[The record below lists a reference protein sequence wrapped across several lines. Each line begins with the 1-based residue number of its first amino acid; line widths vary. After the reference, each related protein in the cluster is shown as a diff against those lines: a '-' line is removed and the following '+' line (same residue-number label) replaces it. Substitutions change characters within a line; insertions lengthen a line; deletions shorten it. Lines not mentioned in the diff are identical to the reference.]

1 VKGGEIELGSRRPSA
16 LTGAIVLVAG
26 VLAGTAGIALGVSAP
41 ATKKVSAHF
50 AYLCSFP
57 AGVHVV
63 GVDVAATFPA
73 TTVAGRL
80 VKPTGVRISA
90 WLPKQAVAELA
101 HIGATSVSASATL
114 STSETGFSQHSAAHA
129 LTAQWYTRARPAVRL
144 EQGSSVRLAWPATAP
159 ASTAGGDTAMTFT
172 AAGLVLLLRPA
183 TADGTATTPA
193 TLRVAC
199 ALARGSNGRLA
210 AIRVAGTGPSARAS
224 GAPAAHARSGHK
236 AKFPKGCGKIKVVGT
251 GTATC
256 AYVAGFSDV
265 AKLFGAA
272 ALQPKRP
279 AKPGLVN
286 VDFAER
292 HKFADHKRQLVVY
305 STAEL
310 YYKGLHE
317 LPPVTATFLAFRFV
331 PVTATILLTELTP
344 IRIVSASGITAPPYP
359 ILVRTS
365 TKISIRI
372 SSVKVN
378 GVQLKVGG
386 QCRTVRPV
394 RLVLIGRGDNTFPP
408 KGYTVSTGGPLT
420 GTLTIPPFTGC
431 GVTENLDPLLTGS
444 ISGPGNFVKLTQGKL
459 CGPSQPANWTC
470 PPPVPPPQR

>member
-1 VKGGEIELGSRRPSA
+1 VKGGEIEVGSRRGSA
-16 LTGAIVLVAG
+16 LSGALVLIAG

-41 ATKKVSAHF
+41 ATTRVSPHF

-57 AGVHVV
+57 SGEHLV

-73 TTVAGRL
+73 TTVAG
-80 VKPTGVRISA
+80 KPVRPASVRISA
-90 WLPKQAVAELA
+90 WLPEQAVSELA
-101 HIGATSVSASATL
+101 HIGATSVAASATL
-114 STSETGFSQHSAAHA
+114 ATSETAVSQTSAAHA
-129 LTAQWYTRARPAVRL
+129 VTAQWYTQARPGVPIK
-144 EQGSSVRLAWPATAP
+144 QGAGVRLAWPATAP
-159 ASTAGGDTAMTFT
+159 AAIVGGGSAMTFT

-183 TADGTATTPA
+183 RADGTATTPA

-199 ALARGSNGRLA
+199 ALANSSNGRLA
-210 AIRVAGTGPSARAS
+210 VIRVAGTSPSARAS
-224 GAPAAHARSGHK
+224 GAPARSRHK
-236 AKFPKGCGKIKVVGT
+236 ANFPKGCGKIKVVGT

-256 AYVAGFSDV
+256 AYLTGFSDV

-272 ALQPKRP
+272 ALQPKLP

-292 HKFADHKRQLVVY
+292 HRFADHKRELVVS

-310 YYKGLHE
+310 YYKGRRE

-331 PVTATILLTELTP
+331 PVTATILLKEVTP
-344 IRIVSASGITAPPYP
+344 IRIVSTSGITAPPYP
-359 ILVRTS
+359 IFVRTS
-365 TKISIRI
+365 SKISIRI

-386 QCRTVRPV
+386 QCRTAKPV
-394 RLVLIGRGDNTFPP
+394 RLVLIGRGENTFPP

-459 CGPSQPANWTC
+459 CGPSAPANWTC

>member
-1 VKGGEIELGSRRPSA
+1 VKGGEIEVGSRRRSA
-16 LTGAIVLVAG
+16 LSGAIVLVAG

-41 ATKKVSAHF
+41 ATTKVSAHF

-57 AGVHVV
+57 AGEHAV

-73 TTVAGRL
+73 TTVVGRP

-90 WLPKQAVAELA
+90 LLPKQAVFELA
-101 HIGATSVSASATL
+101 QIGATSLSASATL
-114 STSETGFSQHSAAHA
+114 SIAETGVSQAKAAHA
-129 LTAQWYTRARPAVRL
+129 VTAQWYTQARPAVPL
-144 EQGSSVRLAWPATAP
+144 KQGAGARLAWPGTAP
-159 ASTAGGDTAMTFT
+159 ASIAAGHTAITFT
-172 AAGLVLLLRPA
+172 AAALVLLLRP
-183 TADGTATTPA
+183 TKADGTATTPA

-199 ALARGSNGRLA
+199 ALARSSNGRLA
-210 AIRVAGTGPSARAS
+210 AIRVAGASPSARAS
-224 GAPAAHARSGHK
+224 GAPPAKARSVQT

-251 GTATC
+251 GVATC
-256 AYVAGFSDV
+256 AYLTGFSDV

-272 ALQPKRP
+272 ALAPKRP

-286 VDFAER
+286 VDFATR
-292 HKFADHKRQLVVY
+292 HKFTNHNQDLVEY

-310 YYKGLHE
+310 YYKGLRE

-344 IRIVSASGITAPPYP
+344 IQIVSTSGITSLPYP
-359 ILVRTS
+359 ILVRAS
-365 TKISIRI
+365 SKISIRI

-386 QCRTVRPV
+386 QCRTVKPV
-394 RLVLIGRGDNTFPP
+394 RLVLVGRGENTIPP
-408 KGYTVSTGGPLT
+408 KGYTLSTGGPLA

-459 CGPSQPANWTC
+459 CGPSAPANWTC

>member
-1 VKGGEIELGSRRPSA
+1 MGSRRRSA
-16 LTGAIVLVAG
+16 LSGAIVLVAG

-41 ATKKVSAHF
+41 ATTKVSAHF
-50 AYLCSFP
+50 AYRCAFP
-57 AGVHVV
+57 AGEHVV
-63 GVDVAATFPA
+63 GVEVAATFPA
-73 TTVAGRL
+73 TTVAGRP
-80 VKPTGVRISA
+80 VKPSGVRISA
-90 WLPKQAVAELA
+90 WLPEQAVADLA
-101 HIGATSVSASATL
+101 HVGATSVSASATL
-114 STSETGFSQHSAAHA
+114 STSETGVSQASAAHA
-129 LTAQWYTRARPAVRL
+129 VTAQWYTQARPAVPL
-144 EQGSSVRLAWPATAP
+144 KQGVGVLLAWPVTAP
-159 ASTAGGDTAMTFT
+159 AAIAARDAAMTFT
-172 AAGLVLLLRPA
+172 AASLILLLRPA
-183 TADGTATTPA
+183 KADGKATTPA

-199 ALARGSNGRLA
+199 ALASGSNGRLA
-210 AIRVAGTGPSARAS
+210 AIRVAGTSPSARAS
-224 GAPAAHARSGHK
+224 GAPEARARSGHR

-256 AYVAGFSDV
+256 AYLTGFSDV

-272 ALQPKRP
+272 ALQPERP

-292 HKFADHKRQLVVY
+292 HKFADHNRELVVY
-305 STAEL
+305 STADL
-310 YYKGLHE
+310 YYNGRRE

-359 ILVRTS
+359 ILVKARS
-365 TKISIRI
+365 KISIRI

-386 QCRTVRPV
+386 QCRTVKPV
-394 RLVLIGRGDNTFPP
+394 RLVLTGRGDNTFPP

-459 CGPSQPANWTC
+459 CGPSAPANWTC

>member
-1 VKGGEIELGSRRPSA
+1 VEGGTRRSA
-16 LTGAIVLVAG
+16 LIGALVLAAG

-41 ATKKVSAHF
+41 ATTKVSAHF
-50 AYLCSFP
+50 GYLCSFP
-57 AGVHVV
+57 AGEHAV
-63 GVDVAATFPA
+63 GVDVAATLPA
-73 TTVAGRL
+73 TTAAGRP
-80 VKPTGVRISA
+80 VTPAGVRISA
-90 WLPKQAVAELA
+90 WLPRQAVLDLA
-101 HIGATSVSASATL
+101 HIGATSVSASAAL
-114 STSETGFSQHSAAHA
+114 STSETGVSQTTAAHPA
-129 LTAQWYTRARPAVRL
+129 TAQWYTQARPAVPL
-144 EQGSSVRLAWPATAP
+144 KQGAGVRLAWPATAP
-159 ASTAGGDTAMTFT
+159 AAIAAGDTAMTFT

-183 TADGTATTPA
+183 KADGAATTPA

-199 ALARGSNGRLA
+199 ALGRSSDGRLA
-210 AIRVAGTGPSARAS
+210 AIRVTGTSPSAHAS
-224 GAPAAHARSGHK
+224 GALAAQARSGRK

-256 AYVAGFSDV
+256 AYVTGFSDV

-292 HKFADHKRQLVVY
+292 HKFADHKRELVVY

-310 YYKGLHE
+310 YYKGRRE

-344 IRIVSASGITAPPYP
+344 IRIVSRSGITAPPYP
-359 ILVRTS
+359 IIVRTS

-394 RLVLIGRGDNTFPP
+394 RLVLIGSGENTFPP

-431 GVTENLDPLLTGS
+431 GVTENLDPVLTGS